1 MAAFRLLAR
10 LKFLRGGPLDL
21 FGMSAERRQERALVR
36 DYEALVEELSQQL
49 DHDNHR
55 LAVALAS
62 LPEQIRGYGHV
73 KEANLARAKAREA
86 ELLAAFHD
94 PAARPRAAE

>member
-10 LKFLRGGPLDL
+10 LRGLRGGPFDL
-21 FGMSAERRQERALVR
+21 FGMSAERRHERALVK
-36 DYEALVEELSQQL
+36 DYEALVEELSAKL

-62 LPEQIRGYGHV
+62 LPEQIRGYGHI

-86 ELLAAFHD
+86 ELLAAFRD